1 MTFDLKFDSK
11 TKLKKQKQR
20 QREDIILDLPSFI
33 NQLLLLMDSGLVLNE
48 AMRRVA
54 YEYGR
59 LPEEQQSYFTREVAE
74 ILRRCEKSGENLI
87 NEIYAFAGRSDVK
100 ELIRT
105 ANFLYENKNRGTEI
119 WDRLSDLSEDLWEER
134 KRLCMERIKVSETK
148 MSFPL
153 GIMLISLILMTSAPA
168 LMQIR

>member
-1 MTFDLKFDSK
+1 MTFDIKFDSK

-48 AMRRVA
+48 AIRRVA

-59 LPEEQQSYFTREVAE
+59 LPEEQQSFFTREVAE

-87 NEIYAFAGRSDVK
+87 NEFYAFAGRSDVK

>member
-1 MTFDLKFDSK
+1 MNFDVLGVGKSRQ
-11 TKLKKQKQR
+11 KKIKEK
-20 QREDIILDLPSFI
+20 QREDIIIGLPSFI
-33 NQLLLLMDSGLVLNE
+33 NQLLLLMDSGLILNDAFLKIAFE
-48 AMRRVA
+48 
-54 YEYGR
+54 YER
-59 LPEEQQSYFTREVAE
+59 LPEEQKNYFTRSVVKVVEMSERTGDNV
-74 ILRRCEKSGENLI
+74 LNGF
-87 NEIYAFAGRSDVK
+87 YAFAGRSDVK